1 MAWAS
6 KAGRARTSSKNP
18 RAFGVCDRCG
28 IWYNHATLKWQY
40 DWRGTSLQNLRFLV
54 CDRCYDLPQ
63 EQLRAIV
70 VPPDPTPIINARVEA
85 VQNDET
91 DYLTVGNG
99 SVNPITGIPVPSTTD
114 LAMQDGSLL
123 NTQPVGAPLGYEQTA
138 QMPLV
143 MNQRWAVALPLLS
156 VSSIGTTTVTVT
168 CSSPHGLAT
177 NAQIGVQGLANNL
190 ADGAYSITVT
200 TATAF
205 TYMTNAP
212 IPAGSLLTSTTN
224 MVTMNMGLPYNY
236 TQIPQTGP

>member
-6 KAGRARTSSKNP
+6 QSGRARASSKNP

-28 IWYNHATLKWQY
+28 IWYNHAKLKWQF
-40 DWRGTSLQNLRFLV
+40 DWRGTSLQNLRILV

-70 VPPDPTPIINARVEA
+70 VPPDPTPIINARVEYYQA
-85 VQNDET
+85 DET
-91 DYLTVGNG
+91 DYMTVG
-99 SVNPITGIPVPSTTD
+99 TGTTDPLTGLPVPSTTVLD
-114 LAMQDGSLL
+114 MQDGSAL
-123 NTQPVGAPLGYEQTA
+123 NTQPVGNPTGYTQNA

-143 MNQRWAVALPLLS
+143 MDTQWAVKLPLLS
-156 VSSIGTTTVTVT
+156 VSSIGTTVITVT
-168 CSSPHGLAT
+168 CSSAHGLAT
-177 NAQIGVQGLANNL
+177 NAQIGVQGLSNNL

-205 TYMTNAP
+205 TYMTNTV
-212 IPAGSLLTSTTN
+212 IPAGSLLTGTTN

-236 TQIPQTGP
+236 VQIPQTGP